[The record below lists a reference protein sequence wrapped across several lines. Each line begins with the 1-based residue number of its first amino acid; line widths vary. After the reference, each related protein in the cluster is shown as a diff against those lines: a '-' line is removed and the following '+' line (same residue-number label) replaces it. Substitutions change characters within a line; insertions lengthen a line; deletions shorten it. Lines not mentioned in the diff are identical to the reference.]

1 MSILLSSFAS
11 LNYIKLLATKSL
23 TLQHTFWWI
32 IFDFA
37 NFDALKYRPYDS
49 VFEHKINF
57 LQLRVMVK

>member
-1 MSILLSSFAS
+1 MNDTIMFDQSKKDGGMSILLSPFVS

-37 NFDALKYRPYDS
+37 NFDALK
-49 VFEHKINF
+49 
-57 LQLRVMVK
+57 